1 MLVRRMTEQLAR
13 DRADNVGARD
23 AESEKNLILYK
34 DNKSCREE
42 GRRKANTG
50 HLSDPFQQHSCHTLF
65 LPLPT
70 PLRELRRSLQY

>member
-23 AESEKNLILYK
+23 AESKKNLILYK

-50 HLSDPFQQHSCHTLF
+50 HLSDPFQQH
-65 LPLPT
+65 
-70 PLRELRRSLQY
+70 